1 MVSADQ
7 LRSWLYRRR
16 IPVYC
21 VLGIAL
27 LSLLAVAIERRLSQ
41 WVLSELTEQASRMQI
56 AISAEEMSLSL
67 LRWEP
72 RVSVD
77 QLSIAAFSH
86 EPVVEYSDVNVSLNW
101 LDLFRK
107 KLAIRNLT
115 ITNARL
121 NLLVDDEG
129 KNNWS
134 PLFDALNANQ
144 NEDGFD
150 FQLVR
155 LDMPGIELEYINDKY
170 DHSGLLE
177 MQGQWF
183 NNDSSVESEFVATGD
198 INFLPVA
205 LEAKFDSVL
214 SGNLIPQSGDFR
226 LSGMLDSLTLKID
239 SIVKNTESFEDAQLA
254 FSLEGQSLDK
264 TLSQLNLA
272 KSSLSSVSIQG
283 SSHYNSKNI
292 LVGEINA
299 RLDESSAN
307 AEFSAEGLLEN
318 KENSGKKITGSLTA
332 DNLYLDSILGFEKVT
347 GTNMPDDQR
356 PDVDSRLF
364 SSTPLLPNN
373 PFKGIDLDLSVNV
386 ASLYSGRLHVNDMF
400 MSITADNKSMSI
412 NLASDDVGKGR
423 FSGVYAVNSSDDGLH
438 GKLSAQVQ
446 RVPISDVISL
456 LDLPDGV
463 ASGTLSGDA
472 SFWVTGKTE
481 AELASSLDGGMFML
495 IEDGKLDS
503 LIVEMA
509 GIDLMESVSLVAKKD
524 IQHSDIR
531 CGYMDIQADK
541 GQVVIKDFIV
551 DTEDSVFL
559 ATGKLDLVEERVN
572 IKFSPHPRDTSFFA
586 ATTPVHIVG
595 SLTNPKIRPGK
606 KLYTRLALA
615 AAMAALVGPAAI
627 VLPFVE
633 MGDGGEKSYCS
644 ELFGK

>member
-1 MVSADQ
+1 MVPADQ

-56 AISAEEMSLSL
+56 AISAEQMSLSL

-107 KLAIRNLT
+107 KLAIKNLT

-183 NNDSSVESEFVATGD
+183 NNDSSVESEFVASGD

-264 TLSQLNLA
+264 TLNQLNLA
-272 KSSLSSVSIQG
+272 RSSLSSVSIQG
-283 SSHYNSKNI
+283 SSHYNSKKI

-307 AEFSAEGLLEN
+307 AEFSAEGLLDS

-373 PFKGIDLDLSVNV
+373 LFKGIDLDLSVNV
-386 ASLYSGRLHVNDMF
+386 ASLYSGRLHVNDML

-446 RVPISDVISL
+446 RVPVSDVISL

-586 ATTPVHIVG
+586 ATTPVHIIG
-595 SLTNPKIRPGK
+595 PLTNPKIRPGK

>member
-1 MVSADQ
+1 MVPADQ
-7 LRSWLYRRR
+7 LRSWLYHRR

-264 TLSQLNLA
+264 TLNQLNLA
-272 KSSLSSVSIQG
+272 KSSLSSVSC
-283 SSHYNSKNI
+283 
-292 LVGEINA
+292 
-299 RLDESSAN
+299 
-307 AEFSAEGLLEN
+307 LLY
-318 KENSGKKITGSLTA
+318 T
-332 DNLYLDSILGFEKVT
+332 
-347 GTNMPDDQR
+347 
-356 PDVDSRLF
+356 
-364 SSTPLLPNN
+364 
-373 PFKGIDLDLSVNV
+373 
-386 ASLYSGRLHVNDMF
+386 
-400 MSITADNKSMSI
+400 
-412 NLASDDVGKGR
+412 
-423 FSGVYAVNSSDDGLH
+423 
-438 GKLSAQVQ
+438 
-446 RVPISDVISL
+446 
-456 LDLPDGV
+456 
-463 ASGTLSGDA
+463 
-472 SFWVTGKTE
+472 
-481 AELASSLDGGMFML
+481 
-495 IEDGKLDS
+495 
-503 LIVEMA
+503 
-509 GIDLMESVSLVAKKD
+509 
-524 IQHSDIR
+524 
-531 CGYMDIQADK
+531 
-541 GQVVIKDFIV
+541 
-551 DTEDSVFL
+551 
-559 ATGKLDLVEERVN
+559 
-572 IKFSPHPRDTSFFA
+572 SPSPRD
-586 ATTPVHIVG
+586 
-595 SLTNPKIRPGK
+595 
-606 KLYTRLALA
+606 
-615 AAMAALVGPAAI
+615 
-627 VLPFVE
+627 
-633 MGDGGEKSYCS
+633 
-644 ELFGK
+644 

>member
-1 MVSADQ
+1 M
-7 LRSWLYRRR
+7 
-16 IPVYC
+16 
-21 VLGIAL
+21 
-27 LSLLAVAIERRLSQ
+27 
-41 WVLSELTEQASRMQI
+41 
-56 AISAEEMSLSL
+56 
-67 LRWEP
+67 
-72 RVSVD
+72 
-77 QLSIAAFSH
+77 
-86 EPVVEYSDVNVSLNW
+86 
-101 LDLFRK
+101 
-107 KLAIRNLT
+107 
-115 ITNARL
+115 
-121 NLLVDDEG
+121 
-129 KNNWS
+129 
-134 PLFDALNANQ
+134 
-144 NEDGFD
+144 
-150 FQLVR
+150 
-155 LDMPGIELEYINDKY
+155 
-170 DHSGLLE
+170 
-177 MQGQWF
+177 
-183 NNDSSVESEFVATGD
+183 
-198 INFLPVA
+198 
-205 LEAKFDSVL
+205 
-214 SGNLIPQSGDFR
+214 
-226 LSGMLDSLTLKID
+226 
-239 SIVKNTESFEDAQLA
+239 
-254 FSLEGQSLDK
+254 
-264 TLSQLNLA
+264 
-272 KSSLSSVSIQG
+272 
-283 SSHYNSKNI
+283 
-292 LVGEINA
+292 
-299 RLDESSAN
+299 
-307 AEFSAEGLLEN
+307 
-318 KENSGKKITGSLTA
+318 
-332 DNLYLDSILGFEKVT
+332 
-347 GTNMPDDQR
+347 
-356 PDVDSRLF
+356 
-364 SSTPLLPNN
+364 LPNN

-386 ASLYSGRLHVNDMF
+386 ASLYSGRLHVNDML

-595 SLTNPKIRPGK
+595 PLTNPKIRPGK